1 MAKKKKVVGDEMAV
15 LASEPLK
22 VEDVVAVNKA
32 AADDESARM
41 MAERVDELLREN
53 KQLRNQIAGLRGTVT
68 RQSSAEKRLKGIVRD
83 LSDECGSLRAELQ
96 KANAALRAEREK
108 PWYKRILRN

>member
-1 MAKKKKVVGDEMAV
+1 MTKKKKVVGDEMAV

-22 VEDVVAVNKA
+22 VEDLDAVNKV
-32 AADDESARM
+32 E
-41 MAERVDELLREN
+41 AERVDELLREN